1 MIKYGDRNVTIT
13 YYYIHHPFIP
23 SFKHLY
29 CLTKEELIKVAFK
42 TFQKH
47 EDALKILSSNIDK
60 IIVEESRVFSLGTY
74 LIINNKIPICV
85 SNDFEKLIKAL
96 QSAKGWVEMYKI
108 LSSGLP
114 LKLTL

>member
-1 MIKYGDRNVTIT
+1 MIKYGDRNVPIT
-13 YYYIHHPFIP
+13 YYYINHPFIP

-42 TFQKH
+42 TFQKR
-47 EDALKILSSNIDK
+47 EDILKTLSSDIYK
-60 IIVEESRVFSLGTY
+60 IIVEENKVFSLGTY
-74 LIINNKIPICV
+74 LIINNKTPICV

-108 LSSGLP
+108 LTSGLP
-114 LKLTL
+114 IKIML